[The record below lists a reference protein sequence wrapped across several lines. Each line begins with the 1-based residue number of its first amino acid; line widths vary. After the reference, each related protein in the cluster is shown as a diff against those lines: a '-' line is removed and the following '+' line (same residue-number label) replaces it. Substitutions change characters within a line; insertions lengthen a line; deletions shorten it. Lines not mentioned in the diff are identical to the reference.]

1 MVMKV
6 SKKDVEAIFEAW
18 KKRRDRP
25 HLCRLTVDRADLIKK
40 RLRLGYEGFDFL
52 LLIDSAWE
60 SEDDGPRWWRGN
72 NPTRKKYL
80 TIDALLRREKLASR
94 IEAALIWHEDG
105 RGANSRPDSE
115 EYFGM
120 RLVGGGS

>member
-40 RLRLGYEGFDFL
+40 RLRLGYEVSDFL
-52 LLIDSAWE
+52 LLIDYAWE
-60 SEDDGPRWWRGN
+60 SDDRC
-72 NPTRKKYL
+72 
-80 TIDALLRREKLASR
+80 LAS
-94 IEAALIWHEDG
+94 
-105 RGANSRPDSE
+105 SRE
-115 EYFGM
+115 IGVEN
-120 RLVGGGS
+120 